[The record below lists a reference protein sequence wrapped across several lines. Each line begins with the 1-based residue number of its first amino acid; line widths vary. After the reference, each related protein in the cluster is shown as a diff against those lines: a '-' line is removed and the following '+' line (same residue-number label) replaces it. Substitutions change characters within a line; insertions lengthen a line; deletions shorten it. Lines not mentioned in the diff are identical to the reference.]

1 MLNTYQ
7 MCYPCPRT
15 FVTYVPS
22 LYRPQRAGDLDLF
35 LRRIEANA
43 HAVRVSRP
51 PQDQKSGG
59 GFLPTADS

>member
-1 MLNTYQ
+1 MLNSEIG
-7 MCYPCPRT
+7 RAAA
-15 FVTYVPS
+15 VDAWHG
-22 LYRPQRAGDLDLF
+22 RARWPQRAGDLDLF

-43 HAVRVSRP
+43 HAVRVSRS